1 LETLGR
7 NISMT
12 DRLNSIK
19 AVVLDWAGTTID
31 HGSRAPTAVFQ
42 EIFRQRGVPIT
53 AAQARGPMGMAKRE
67 HIAAITANLQVDQ
80 AWSAKFGRSCSD
92 ADIDAMYADF
102 LPLQKSVL
110 LSHCEM
116 IPGVVAA
123 VDELRRLGL
132 KIGSSTGYTRE
143 LMEVV
148 TAAAKPQG
156 YAPDC
161 VICAEDAIRGRP
173 APYLIYEAARR
184 LDVYPLWEIVIAD
197 DTPVGIAA
205 GRNAGCW
212 TIGVT
217 RTGNCLG
224 LSAEAVDQLPVS
236 ERERQCREAAAQLRA
251 AGAHCII
258 ESVADIVPA
267 IREFDRRA
275 EAGEKPY

>member
-1 LETLGR
+1 
-7 NISMT
+7 MT
-12 DRLNSIK
+12 DTPK
-19 AVVLDWAGTTID
+19 FVKGVVLDWAGTTID
-31 HGSRAPTAVFQ
+31 HGSRAPAAVFQ
-42 EIFRQRGVPIT
+42 EIFRRRGVPIT

-67 HIAAITANLQVDQ
+67 HIAAIMAVPEVDR
-80 AWSAKFGRSCSD
+80 AWRETHGCPPAD
-92 ADIDAMYADF
+92 ADIDRMYAEF

-110 LSHCEM
+110 QDHCDM
-116 IPGVVAA
+116 IPGVVPAIE
-123 VDELRRLGL
+123 ELRRMDL

-148 TAAAKPQG
+148 TAAAASQG
-156 YAPDC
+156 YAPEC
-161 VICAEDAIRGRP
+161 VVCAEDAVRGRP

-224 LSAEAVDQLPVS
+224 LSIEEVERLPVG
-236 ERERQCREAAAQLRA
+236 ERERLCAEAADQLRA
-251 AGAHCII
+251 AGAHVVI
-258 ESVADIVPA
+258 ESVADIVAA
-267 IREFDRRA
+267 IREIDRRA
-275 EAGEKPY
+275 AAGEKP